1 MKYIHNKI
9 LICATLISLPCGLFA
24 QAGADT
30 VAMSDDSVY
39 MVNTAFR
46 KVAQDD
52 LLTGVSVVNV
62 EEMLN
67 SNYTTY
73 SLTNMVSLANG
84 WNGSKIWGMDDYLVL
99 VDGMPRGAN
108 NVMPSEIAQIS
119 FLKGAN
125 AVALYG
131 SRAAKGV
138 LLITTKRGCL
148 SENLKI
154 DGRVSVGF
162 NVAKK
167 LPEYLGAA
175 EYMDYYN
182 QASKNDNGGVDKPA
196 FSDEEILTYYLVN
209 KTSDSELKYRYPDI
223 DFYSSDYI
231 KKVYSTEDAVLE
243 FSGGNKSARYYVN
256 INAYTFGDYLK
267 VGETKHD
274 RTNRFSVRGNVDMDL
289 NKYISAYIDANATF
303 YDVNGRKGDYW
314 ADASTIR
321 PNIQPN
327 LKTNSALLVSVDMV
341 SDSTSKA
348 LLSTSNNIYN
358 GKFLAAANKAGAN
371 NVFAQIY
378 AGGKTKW
385 TSRQFQFDA
394 GMRFDLGKL
403 LDGLAFKASLGMD
416 FQTEYTQEFNPEYA
430 VFIPTWD
437 SETEKITKLTKEG
450 TELNNGQQSISNST
464 DNRTLAGNAAFEYNR
479 QFGSH
484 SISAMVLGNC
494 FQQFRS
500 GSYHAIANANLGFD
514 LSYNFDRRYY
524 AQFSAAEPYSANLAE
539 GHRAAFSP
547 TGTIGWRISNE
558 SFMENVSFIDN
569 LLISAS
575 AGILNEDADIENYYM
590 YNGSWDNT
598 NGWSFTWNDGSHAKS
613 LIPNRGENEKLE
625 MIKRKELAATIKAS
639 MFDKLVN
646 LEFTYF
652 TNKMSG
658 YIIDDKSDWPKHM
671 DGFLP
676 YLNNNE
682 IKRTGFD
689 FAVNLNKKINDF
701 DVTFGV
707 VGTYYNTE
715 RTVYEETQTED
726 YQRREG
732 RPVDA
737 VWGLECLGMFQSQE
751 EIDNSPRQTFDQVV
765 RPGDLK
771 YKDQNGDGK
780 ITDLDNVYLGKWGEF
795 GSPLTLG
802 LNLVVKYKNFTLHA
816 LGSARSGSY
825 GAKNSSYY
833 WINKDSKYSIVAR
846 DTWTP
851 ENPNAKYPALTTT
864 AGSNNYR
871 ISDFWLYKNNSFTFD
886 KIQISYEV
894 PSEVFGDLF
903 IKGLT
908 AYVSGS
914 DLLTIAKERKHMEMS
929 VGSAPQSRFFNIGVK
944 ANF

>member
-1 MKYIHNKI
+1 MLNIKYKEMKYIHNRI
-9 LICATLISLPCGLFA
+9 LICATLVSLPCGLFA

-30 VAMSDDSVY
+30 VAVSGDSAY

-52 LLTGVSVVNV
+52 LLTGISVVNV
-62 EEMLN
+62 DEMLN

-99 VDGMPRGAN
+99 IDGMPREAN

-138 LLITTKRGCL
+138 MLITTKRGY
-148 SENLKI
+148 ENEKLKI
-154 DGRVSVGF
+154 DGRINVGF

-167 LPEYLGAA
+167 LPEYLGAV
-175 EYMDYYN
+175 EYMRYYN
-182 QASKNDNGGVDKPA
+182 QASKNDNGGVDKPV
-196 FSDEEILTYYLVN
+196 FSDEVMGKYESGVN
-209 KTSDSELKYRYPDI
+209 PYHYPDI

-274 RTNRFSVRGNVDMDL
+274 RTNRFSVRGNVDMNL

-303 YDVNGRKGDYW
+303 YDINSRKGNYW

-321 PNIQPN
+321 PNIKPN
-327 LKTNSALLVSVDMV
+327 LNTNTALLVSVDMV
-341 SDSTSKA
+341 SDSTAKA
-348 LLSTSNNIYN
+348 LLGTTSNIYD
-358 GKFLAAANKAGAN
+358 GKFLASANKDDAK

-394 GMRFDLGKL
+394 GMRFDLCKL
-403 LDGLAFKASLGMD
+403 LEGLAFKASLGMD
-416 FQTEYTQEFNPEYA
+416 FQTNYTQEFNPEYA

-437 SETEKITKLTKEG
+437 SKTETITKLTKEG
-450 TELNNGQQSISNST
+450 DERNNGQQSISSST

-479 QFGSH
+479 KFGSH
-484 SISAMVLGNC
+484 NVSAMVLGNC

-514 LSYNFDRRYY
+514 FSYNFDNRYY
-524 AQFSAAEPYSANLAE
+524 AQFSAAAPYSAKLAE

-558 SFMENVSFIDN
+558 SFMENASFIDN

-590 YNGSWDNT
+590 YDGIWDK
-598 NGWSFTWNDGSHAKS
+598 NGWSFTWNDGSNAKS
-613 LIPNRGENEKLE
+613 IYPNRGENAKLE
-625 MIKRKELAATIKAS
+625 MIKRKELTAGIKAS
-639 MFDKLVN
+639 MFDRLVN
-646 LEFTYF
+646 FEFTYF

-658 YIIDDKSDWPKHM
+658 YIIDNKSDWPEHM
-671 DGFLP
+671 IDFLP
-676 YLNNNE
+676 YLNNDE

-689 FAVNLNKKINDF
+689 FAVNLNKEFNDF

-715 RTVYEETQTED
+715 RTIYEETQTED

-737 VWGLECLGMFQSQE
+737 VWGFECLGIFQSQE
-751 EIDNSPRQTFDQVV
+751 EIDNSPVQKFGNV

-771 YKDQNGDGK
+771 YKDQNGDGE
-780 ITDLDNVYLGKWGEF
+780 ITDLDNVYLGKWGEY

-802 LNLVVKYKNFTLHA
+802 MNLIVKYKNFTFHA

-825 GAKNSSYY
+825 GAKNNSYY
-833 WINKDSKYSIVAR
+833 WMNQDSKYSVIAR

-851 ENPNAKYPALTTT
+851 ENPDAKYPALTT
-864 AGSNNYR
+864 ADGSNNYR
-871 ISDFWLYKNNSFTFD
+871 ISDFWLYKNNSFALD

-894 PSEVFGDLF
+894 PNEIFGDLF

-908 AYVSGS
+908 AYVSGA
-914 DLLTIAKERKHMEMS
+914 DLLTISKERKHMEMS

>member
-1 MKYIHNKI
+1 MLNIKCKKMKYMHNKI
-9 LICATLISLPCGLFA
+9 LVCAALVSLPCGLFA
-24 QAGADT
+24 QASADT
-30 VAMSDDSVY
+30 VAVSGDSAY

-52 LLTGVSVVNV
+52 LLTGISVVNID
-62 EEMLN
+62 EMLN

-84 WNGSKIWGMDDYLVL
+84 WNGTSMWGMDDYLVL
-99 VDGMPRGAN
+99 IDGMPREAN

-138 LLITTKRGCL
+138 LLITTKRGNL
-148 SENLKI
+148 NEKLKI
-154 DGRVSVGF
+154 DGRFNAGF
-162 NVAKK
+162 HVAKK
-167 LPEYLGAA
+167 LPEYMGAA
-175 EYMDYYN
+175 EYMRYYN
-182 QASKNDNGGVDKPA
+182 LASKNDNGGVDKPV
-196 FSDEEILTYYLVN
+196 FSDELIANYESGVN
-209 KTSDSELKYRYPDI
+209 PYHYPDI
-223 DFYSSDYI
+223 DFYSSKYI
-231 KKVYSTEDAVLE
+231 KKVYNFDDAVLE
-243 FSGGNKSARYYVN
+243 FSGGSKNARYYVN

-274 RTNRFSVRGNVDMDL
+274 RTNRLSVRGNVDMNL

-303 YDVNGRKGDYW
+303 YDINSRKGNYW
-314 ADASTIR
+314 SDASTIR
-321 PNIQPN
+321 PNIKPN
-327 LKTNSALLVSVDMV
+327 LKTNTALLIPVDMV
-341 SDSTSKA
+341 SDPDAMAMIGTTA
-348 LLSTSNNIYN
+348 NIYD
-358 GKFLAAANKAGAN
+358 GKFLAAANKTDIN

-403 LDGLAFKASLGMD
+403 LEGLAFKASLGMD
-416 FQTEYTQEFNPEYA
+416 FQTNYTQEFNPEYA

-437 SETEKITKLTKEG
+437 SKTETITKLTKEG
-450 TELNNGQQSISNST
+450 DDRNNGQQSISNST

-479 QFGSH
+479 KFGGH
-484 SISAMVLGNC
+484 NISAMVLGNV

-514 LSYNFDRRYY
+514 LSYNFAQRYY
-524 AQFSAAEPYSANLAE
+524 AQFSAATPYSAKLAE

-547 TGTIGWRISNE
+547 TGTIGWRLSNE
-558 SFMENVSFIDN
+558 SFMESVSFIDN
-569 LLISAS
+569 LLVSAS
-575 AGILNEDADIENYYM
+575 AGILHEDADITSYYM
-590 YNGSWDNT
+590 YDGVWDK
-598 NGWSFTWNDGSHAKS
+598 NGWGFTWNDGSNATS
-613 LIPNRGENEKLE
+613 IGPSRGENAKLE
-625 MIKRKELAATIKAS
+625 MIKRKELTASIKAS
-639 MFDKLVN
+639 MFDKFVN

-658 YIIDDKSDWPKHM
+658 YIIDNKSDWPNHM
-671 DGFLP
+671 TEFLP
-676 YLNNNE
+676 YLNNDE
-682 IKRTGFD
+682 IKHTGFD

-701 DVTFGV
+701 DVMFGV

-715 RTVYEETQTED
+715 RTVYEESKIED
-726 YQRREG
+726 YQHQEG

-737 VWGLECLGMFQSQE
+737 IWGLECLGMFQSQD
-751 EIDNSPRQTFDQVV
+751 EIDNSPEHTYDKV
-765 RPGDLK
+765 RLGDLK

-802 LNLVVKYKNFTLHA
+802 LNLVVKYKNFTFHA
-816 LGSARSGSY
+816 LGTTRSGAY

-833 WINKDSKYSIVAR
+833 WLNKDSKYSAIAR

-851 ENPNAKYPALTTT
+851 ENTNAKYPALTTT
-864 AGSNNYR
+864 SGSNNNR
-871 ISDFWLYKNNSFTFD
+871 ISDFWLYKNNSFKLD

-894 PSEVFGDLF
+894 PSDVFGDLF

-914 DLLTIAKERKHMEMS
+914 DLLTISKEREHMEMN

>member
-1 MKYIHNKI
+1 MV
-9 LICATLISLPCGLFA
+9 LATLFSLPFSLCA
-24 QAGADT
+24 QAG
-30 VAMSDDSVY
+30 SDSVTVSADSAY

-46 KVAQDD
+46 KVAQND

-62 EEMLN
+62 DEMLN

-73 SLTNMVSLANG
+73 SLSNMVSLANG
-84 WNGSKIWGMDDYLVL
+84 WNGSKIWGMDDYLVII
-99 VDGMPRGAN
+99 DGMPREAN
-108 NVMPSEIAQIS
+108 NVMPSEIAQIT

-138 LLITTKRGCL
+138 VLITTKRGEVR
-148 SENLKI
+148 ENLKV
-154 DGRVSVGF
+154 DGRFSIGF
-162 NVAKK
+162 NVAKR
-167 LPEYLGAA
+167 LPEYLGSA
-175 EYMDYYN
+175 EYMHYYN
-182 QASKNDNGGVDKPA
+182 QACKNDNGGVDNP
-196 FSDEEILTYYLVN
+196 TYSNELIAKYESGTN
-209 KTSDSELKYRYPDI
+209 KYHYPDI

-243 FSGGNKSARYYVN
+243 FTGGNKSARYYVN
-256 INAYTFGDYLK
+256 INTYTFGDYLK

-274 RTNRFSVRGNVDMDL
+274 RTNRFSVRGNVDMDF

-303 YDVNGRKGDYW
+303 YDVNSRKGNYW
-314 ADASTIR
+314 QDASTTR
-321 PNIQPN
+321 PN
-327 LKTNSALLVSVDMV
+327 LKPSLNTNTALLVPVDLI
-341 SDSTSKA
+341 SDADAQA
-348 LLSTSNNIYN
+348 LIGTTDNIFD
-358 GKFLAAANKAGAN
+358 GKFLAANKDDAN

-394 GMRFDLGKL
+394 GMRFDLSKL
-403 LDGLAFKASLGMD
+403 LEGLAFKTSLGMD
-416 FQTEYTQEFNPEYA
+416 FQTNYTQEFNPEYA
-430 VFIPTWD
+430 VFTPTWD
-437 SETEKITKLTKEG
+437 DETETIVKLTKVGEDR
-450 TELNNGQQSISNST
+450 NNGQQAISSST
-464 DNRTLAGNAAFEYNR
+464 DNRMLAGNAAFEYNR
-479 QFGSH
+479 KFGSH
-484 SISAMVLGNC
+484 NVSAMVLGNC

-514 LSYNFDRRYY
+514 FNYNFDQRYY
-524 AQFSAAEPYSANLAE
+524 AQFSAAEPYSAKLAE

-547 TGTIGWRISNE
+547 TGTIGWRLSNE
-558 SFMENVSFIDN
+558 SFMEGVSFIDN
-569 LLISAS
+569 LLVSAS
-575 AGILNEDADIENYYM
+575 AGILNEDADISSYYM
-590 YNGSWDNT
+590 YDGVWSD
-598 NGWSFTWNDGSHAKS
+598 NGWGFTWYDGSPATS
-613 LIPNRGENEKLE
+613 IMPSRGENAKLE
-625 MIKRKELAATIKAS
+625 MIKRKEFSANIKAS
-639 MFDKLVN
+639 MFDKFVN
-646 LEFTYF
+646 LDFTYF

-658 YIIDDKSDWPKHM
+658 YIIGNKSDWPNHLTE
-671 DGFLP
+671 FLP

-689 FAVNLNKKINDF
+689 FAVNFNKQVNDI
-701 DVTFGV
+701 DITFGV
-707 VGTYYNTE
+707 FGTYYTTE
-715 RTVYEETQTED
+715 RTIYEETKIED
-726 YQRREG
+726 YQRAEG
-732 RPVDA
+732 KPVDA
-737 VWGLECLGMFQSQE
+737 IWGLECLGMFQSQE
-751 EIDNSPRQTFDQVV
+751 EINEAPQHTFDKV

-802 LNLVVKYKNFTLHA
+802 MNLVVKYKNFTFHA

-833 WINKDSKYSIVAR
+833 WINKDSKYSVIAR

-851 ENPNAKYPALTTT
+851 DNTNAKYPALTTT
-864 AGSNNYR
+864 SGSNNYR

-894 PSEVFGDLF
+894 PSEMFGDLF
-903 IKGLT
+903 IKGMT

-914 DLLTIAKERKHMEMS
+914 DLLTIAKERKHMETS